1 VLFGRAPALTAPCF
15 GDTFQVVPKLPAC
28 ILLNFLSALFL
39 AEIEMTSCKLS
50 TLMTGKLST
59 LIVGDGNFSF
69 ACALVRLGK
78 LPHPPCELTA
88 TSYDS
93 KETLIEKYG
102 DRAARNV
109 EGLEMEGCRVMC
121 GVDATNLSA
130 SFSPERTFDTIIFQ
144 HPLID
149 RNDRYVKAQAGEM
162 SAKEDYIIANRL
174 LILDFLLSAKQLLQ
188 EPDGEIKVTVKQV
201 HPYTLWRVARLQE
214 YAGGLVLK
222 RVEAFKNKDYPGKN
236 FYEVFLGQS
245 YWKLT
250 TALRHQNSAGY
261 ETMNV
266 EMNHAFPSETAT
278 TFIFGLPQSSCGV
291 EQLDIGTISQVP
303 RGKVCVGSKIYTKY
317 MHASRGCFVH
327 RCTEVEI
334 RRTLRD
340 EIEESPIEFM
350 IHRCTEVEIRRT
362 LRDEIEESPIEFM
375 KLPNTEYVLWG
386 DAYKFNQKT
395 FLNWE
400 RRTRIFNVFSFLN
413 AFSGE
418 GMCTHGTTY
427 SIPLL
432 ALQ

>member
-1 VLFGRAPALTAPCF
+1 LGNNQLILKKKKILIWRRARSRREKHKKKRPLQPPLSVLFGRAPALTAPCF
-15 GDTFQVVPKLPAC
+15 GDTFQVAPNLPAC

-39 AEIEMTSCKLS
+39 AEIEMTCKLS

-69 ACALVRLGK
+69 SCALVRLGK

-130 SFSPERTFDTIIFQ
+130 TFSPERTFDTIIFQ

-201 HPYTLWRVARLQE
+201 HPYTLWRVASLQE
-214 YAGGLVLK
+214 YAGGLALK

-236 FYEVFLGQS
+236 FYEVFLDQF

-250 TALRHQNSAGY
+250 TALRHQSSAGY

-350 IHRCTEVEIRRT
+350 
-362 LRDEIEESPIEFM
+362 

-395 FLNWE
+395 FLKWE
-400 RRTRIFNVFSFLN
+400 RRTRIFNVFSFHTCH
-413 AFSGE
+413 S
-418 GMCTHGTTY
+418 
-427 SIPLL
+427 
-432 ALQ
+432 